1 MSLTSKPPPRRNEVH
16 LTRLAAVVSALALL
30 LGSGGCMVRGSKYE
44 ARTRE
49 VDILRDAIAI
59 ANREKTVLEA
69 RIESLAHQLA
79 DGDERNAH
87 LADKIREQEEAIR
100 KLNEELAST
109 RRNYE
114 GTRITREQLVAELLE
129 KEKATGKRIQELSMK
144 AARHAAEEEKLRRE
158 ADRRGAELAELK
170 ARLGSPGEA
179 DALRRERDILQGRVE
194 RLMEERRAE
203 DRRLEER
210 FVALAQ
216 HLEGMGVGIR
226 TVTLGRTLRIIIPD
240 EILVTGGSAELSDAS
255 RKAVLTVGRTAG
267 EFPAASVILFAG
279 TRGLTNALKT
289 LLIRDGTV
297 PENRIAT
304 TVREAG
310 RGAELLL
317 LVP

>member
-1 MSLTSKPPPRRNEVH
+1 MSLTSKPPPRRNEVR

-30 LGSGGCMVRGSKYE
+30 LGIGGCMVRGSKYD

-49 VDILRDAIAI
+49 VDTLRDAMAI

-69 RIESLAHQLA
+69 RIEALEHQLA
-79 DGDERNAH
+79 DEEERSAR
-87 LADKIREQEEAIR
+87 LADEIREQEEAIR
-100 KLNEELAST
+100 KLKEELASA

-129 KEKATGKRIQELSMK
+129 KEKASGKRIQELSMK
-144 AARHAAEEEKLRRE
+144 AAQHAAEEEKLRRE
-158 ADRRGAELAELK
+158 ADRRDAQLAELK
-170 ARLGSPGEA
+170 ARLGSPAEA
-179 DALRRERDILQGRVE
+179 DALRRERDILQGRVG
-194 RLMEERRAE
+194 RLMEERRVE
-203 DRRLEER
+203 DKRLGER
-210 FVALAQ
+210 FAAVAQ
-216 HLEGMGVGIR
+216 HLEGMEAGIR
-226 TVTLGRTLRIIIPD
+226 TVTVGRTLRIIIPD
-240 EILVTGGSAELSDAS
+240 EILVTGGNTELTDAC

-267 EFPAASVILFAG
+267 EFPAASVVLFAG
-279 TRGLTNALKT
+279 TRGLADALKT

-297 PENRIAT
+297 PEDRIAT